1 LELFGFPWIYL
12 ALGAALTN
20 DLRRAGAEERFMAEG
35 NPQRIV
41 DAHIHLFRQDNP
53 YKHDHGRDYL
63 PDHYLEDA
71 AGFNVIGVVH
81 IEAH

>member
-1 LELFGFPWIYL
+1 M

-41 DAHIHLFRQDNP
+41 DAHIHWFRKDNP

-71 AGFNVIGVVH
+71 AGYNVIGVVH